1 MHELTATI
9 EEQQQQLASTL
20 ELFSEAL
27 ADAEAILAADDNGWR
42 RVFGSVRDISVK
54 VLTEKAE
61 QVELAATL
69 NPLIKRGLTLGEAYV
84 WGSGVSISVR
94 DEASEGQDVN
104 AVIQAFLD
112 DPRAKL
118 LADLEGQLRMERK
131 LGVCGEVWLALPTDM
146 RSGKVAL
153 RLIPAA
159 QVQRVVSDPEDE
171 DSRWFVY
178 REWTANK
185 TLHKRLYPILGYR
198 PARRDRKY
206 AGDDFP
212 DLHGVDIEWD
222 TPVRPHLVNQLGNR
236 GIGYGTAALP
246 WANAYKTYLE
256 AWHKLM
262 LALAKFA
269 WRAKTNRA
277 DKAADIAQQMLQAA
291 AGSSAVMDPNTHLE
305 AISKS
310 GATFDAGSGRPIAAV
325 VAAALDV
332 PVTMLLA
339 DPGVTGARAV
349 AETLDQPTE
358 LVFGLR
364 RELWAAVIRDVCDW
378 VIDVAVQSGLL
389 NGTIRR
395 DGDRTWAELPE
406 GDGRT
411 VVVDWPEYDSV
422 PVETLVKAIVLA
434 QQTDVLPPLIVLR
447 LLLKALDVP
456 DPDEVLDS
464 VTDDQGNFVPLDV
477 TDTAARDTAARGR
490 QQADPEPDDADQ

>member
-1 MHELTATI
+1 MTATV
-9 EEQQQQLASTL
+9 EEQQQIAATL
-20 ELFSEAL
+20 ELLSEAL
-27 ADAEAILAADDNGWR
+27 ADAEAILAAEDNGWR
-42 RVFGSVRDISVK
+42 RVFGSTRDIDVK
-54 VLTEKAE
+54 FLTDKAD
-61 QVELAATL
+61 QVELAATF
-69 NPLIKRGLTLGEAYV
+69 NPLIKRGLSLGEAYV

-104 AVIQAFLD
+104 AIIQEFLD

-118 LADLEGQLRMERK
+118 IADIEGQLRMERR
-131 LGVCGEVWLALPTDM
+131 LGTCGEVWLALPTDM

-153 RLIPAA
+153 RLIPAS
-159 QVQRVVSDPEDE
+159 QVQQVISDPEDE

-178 REWTANK
+178 RMWTAGK
-185 TLHKRLYPILGYR
+185 KQFKRLYPILGYR
-198 PARRDRKY
+198 PARRDRQY
-206 AGDDFP
+206 QGDDYP
-212 DLHGVDIEWD
+212 DLRGVDIEWD

-236 GIGYGTAALP
+236 GIGYGCAALP
-246 WANAYKTYLE
+246 WATAYKTYLE

-269 WRAKTNRA
+269 WRAKSARA
-277 DKAADIAQQMLQAA
+277 DKAADIAQQVLQAA
-291 AGSSAVMDPNTHLE
+291 AGSSAVMDPNTQLE

-358 LVFGLR
+358 NGFNLR
-364 RELWAAVIRDVCDW
+364 RKLWAAVIRDVCDW
-378 VIDVAVQSGLL
+378 VINVAVESGRLH
-389 NGTIRR
+389 GTIRR
-395 DGDRTWAELPE
+395 DGDRTWAELPD

-422 PVETLVKAIVLA
+422 PVETLVKAIVQA

-456 DPDEVLDS
+456 NPDEVLDEM
-464 VTDDQGNFVPLDV
+464 TDDDGNFVPLDI
-477 TDTAARDTAARGR
+477 TDAAVRDRAARGR
-490 QQADPEPDDADQ
+490 PPAADAEDDRPDDGDQ